1 MTVPAV
7 PPAAASAAA
16 AASPPEAR
24 LRELGL
30 YPWFRVVDAS
40 DGPTVTVDG
49 RRLVNCA
56 SNNYLGLAND
66 PRLIDAAAAAMRR
79 WGIGVTGSR
88 ALNGNTSAGAAL
100 EHRLAA
106 FTGAEEAVLFPSGYH
121 AMVGAVPIAARGCE
135 RIVHAARAH
144 GSIADAARAA
154 ARETAA
160 FEDFDTLAGL
170 LHGNRALVVVEG
182 VGAADGHIA
191 PLDAIA
197 ALCARHGHRLLIDDS
212 HGFGVLGRNGR
223 GTLDRA
229 GVAIGEGTVL
239 VTTLSKT
246 LASNGGF
253 AAGTRGLAEQLRNEA
268 TPLLYSVGVTPAAAA
283 GAHAALDVLET
294 DDALRARL
302 DANAASFAEG
312 LHARGIPH
320 RQHGTPVFTIPAG
333 SDLRVLRATAM
344 LFERGVFA
352 VPLTASAGL
361 PAVRLSVIATH
372 SAEQLSEALQA
383 LDDTAGALRLR
394 EVRA

>member
-1 MTVPAV
+1 MNLPAV

-16 AASPPEAR
+16 AASPPEEK

-30 YPWFRVVDAS
+30 YPWFRVVEAS
-40 DGPTVTVDG
+40 DGPTVTIDG
-49 RRLVNCA
+49 RRLVNFA

-66 PRLIDAAAAAMRR
+66 ARLIDAATAAMQR

-88 ALNGNTSAGAAL
+88 VLNGNASAGAEL
-100 EHRLAA
+100 ERRVAA

-121 AMVGAVPIAARGCE
+121 AMLGAVPIAARDCE
-135 RIVHAARAH
+135 RIVHASRAH

-154 ARETAA
+154 SRETST
-160 FEDFDTLAGL
+160 FDDFDALAPL
-170 LHGNRALVVVEG
+170 LHGGRALVVVEG
-182 VGAADGHIA
+182 VAAADGRIV
-191 PLDAIA
+191 PLAAVA

-223 GTLDRA
+223 GTLDHS
-229 GVAIGEGTVL
+229 GVAIGEDVVL

-253 AAGTRGLAEQLRNEA
+253 AAGTRRLAEQWRNEA
-268 TPLLYSVGVTPAAAA
+268 RPLLYSVGITPAAAA

-302 DANAASFAEG
+302 AANVASFAEG
-312 LHARGIPH
+312 LQSRGIPH
-320 RQHGTPVFTIPAG
+320 RQHGTPVFTVAAG

-352 VPLTASAGL
+352 VPLTAPAAV

-372 SAEQLSEALQA
+372 DAQHLAGALEAL
-383 LDDTAGALRLR
+383 DHTAGALRLR
-394 EVRA
+394 EVRT